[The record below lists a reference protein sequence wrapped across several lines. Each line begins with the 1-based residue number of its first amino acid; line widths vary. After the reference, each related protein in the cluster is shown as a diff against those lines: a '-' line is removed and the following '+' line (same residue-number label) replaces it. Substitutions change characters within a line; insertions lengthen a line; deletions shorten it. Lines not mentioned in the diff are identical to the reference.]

1 MSRLLTYIGRFA
13 LILIGYAAAALAA
26 STFLHVVSLG
36 PLGFTAEQAPAV
48 IMGSIVFS
56 IPFVALFV
64 GYFAFMPAVLTIL
77 LGELLGAR
85 SWLYYALG
93 GAFVATV
100 IIVWFVRAAETGND
114 AVGDP
119 RYWAAMVGGG
129 VIGGLAYWLVAGR
142 LAGNWWSSEPTSPA
156 PSGS

>member
-1 MSRLLTYIGRFA
+1 MSRVLTYLGRFA
-13 LILIGYAAAALAA
+13 LILIGYAIAALAA

-36 PLGFTAEQAPAV
+36 PLGFTTEEMPAV

-64 GYFAFMPAVLTIL
+64 GYFAFMPAAATIL
-77 LGELLGAR
+77 LAELLGAR
-85 SWLYYALG
+85 GWLYYALG

-100 IIVWFVRAAETGND
+100 IVVWFVRAAEASND
-114 AVGDP
+114 AVRDP

-129 VIGGLAYWLVAGR
+129 IVGGLAYWLVAGR
-142 LAGNWWSSEPTSPA
+142 LAGNWWRSEPTSPA